1 MITARTPAKKATDK
15 TPPRE
20 TDGEKAGPSR
30 TTPPDQTSKVRR
42 SIEGWENT
50 LADPK
55 PCTSTSHAHMTYSP
69 KKTASAPGAPQK
81 QRAKPAPLPEPK
93 TNRRASVETAA
104 VSPGPKLE
112 AVRTADRVT
121 QARIWLQRAKTQI
134 GESRNLRADLKS
146 GITLAV
152 DKLYQL
158 VKEATADTNSTSA
171 APGKERKT
179 EMSKDIESGRE
190 RERQKSDSVVPRI
203 DDKELIEL
211 VKEQSRKIDQ
221 TNEELTKLKQSI
233 CSYQDTIEKQTT
245 YASIA
250 ATSTRNPTTVER
262 KSALHSIVIES
273 KDEAATG
280 DDVMKQVREAVNAK
294 DGWVTVERVRK
305 VKDKKVILGC
315 RTLEERERVK
325 ERLKGA
331 SDRLNVEDMRNH
343 DPMVILRDVMT
354 HHTDNDIKTALRNQN
369 GVVFRGLDGKD
380 DRLEVKFRRK
390 ARNPLMTHVVLR
402 VSPTIYNRML
412 EKGSVHI
419 DMQRVRVADQ
429 SPLVQCSMCLAYGH
443 GRSFCKVEVPKCTH
457 CGGPHT
463 RNQCADFLAAEPPKC
478 CNCVA
483 AKVDNDEHNVYS
495 SDCPV
500 RRRWEALARAKVQY
514 C

>member
-20 TDGEKAGPSR
+20 IDGEKAGPSR

-179 EMSKDIESGRE
+179 DMSKDIESGRE
-190 RERQKSDSVVPRI
+190 RESDSVVPRI
-203 DDKELIEL
+203 DNKELIEL

-390 ARNPLMTHVVLR
+390 ARNPLMTHIVLR

-443 GRSFCKVEVPKCTH
+443 GRRFCKVEVPKCTH

>member
-15 TPPRE
+15 TPPRDN

-30 TTPPDQTSKVRR
+30 TSPQQTSKVRR
-42 SIEGWENT
+42 SIEGWEST

-55 PCTSTSHAHMTYSP
+55 PCTSTSHAHTVYSP
-69 KKTASAPGAPQK
+69 KKTVPAPGAPQK
-81 QRAKPAPLPEPK
+81 QRVKPAPPGEPK
-93 TNRRASVETAA
+93 TSRRASVEVAA
-104 VSPGPKLE
+104 VSPGPKPE
-112 AVRTADRVT
+112 AVKTTDRVT
-121 QARIWLQRAKTQI
+121 QARNWVQRAKTQI

-152 DKLYQL
+152 EKLYQL
-158 VKEATADTNSTSA
+158 VKEATADTNSSSA
-171 APGKERKT
+171 APEKEKKIEISRV
-179 EMSKDIESGRE
+179 IESGRE
-190 RERQKSDSVVPRI
+190 RERQESDNVLPGI
-203 DDKELIEL
+203 DGKELIKL
-211 VKEQSRKIDQ
+211 VKEQSKKIDQ

-250 ATSTRNPTTVER
+250 ATSTRNPVVER

-273 KDEAATG
+273 KDEMATG

-315 RTLEERERVK
+315 RTVEERERVK

-343 DPMVILRDVMT
+343 DPMVILRDVMV
-354 HHTDNDIKTALRNQN
+354 HHTDNDIKTAIRNQN

-390 ARNPLMTHVVLR
+390 ARNPLMNHVVLR

-443 GRSFCKVEVPKCTH
+443 GRRFCKAETPKCTH

-483 AKVDNDEHNVYS
+483 ARIDNDEHNVYS
-495 SDCPV
+495 TECQV

>member
-1 MITARTPAKKATDK
+1 MITARTPAKKAIDK
-15 TPPRE
+15 TPPRDN

-30 TTPPDQTSKVRR
+30 TPQEQTSKVRR
-42 SIEGWENT
+42 SIEGWEST

-55 PCTSTSHAHMTYSP
+55 PCTSTSHAHTVYSP
-69 KKTASAPGAPQK
+69 KKTVPAPGAPQK
-81 QRAKPAPLPEPK
+81 QRVKPAPPGEPK
-93 TNRRASVETAA
+93 NSRRASVEVAA

-112 AVRTADRVT
+112 AVKSTDRVT
-121 QARIWLQRAKTQI
+121 QARNWLQRAKTQI

-158 VKEATADTNSTSA
+158 VKEATADAKNANT
-171 APGKERKT
+171 APAKEGRTEISREIESEREGERRENDKGVPGIDGKE
-179 EMSKDIESGRE
+179 
-190 RERQKSDSVVPRI
+190 
-203 DDKELIEL
+203 LLEL
-211 VKEQSRKIDQ
+211 VKEQSKKIDR
-221 TNEELTKLKQSI
+221 TNEELTRLKQTI
-233 CSYQDTIEKQTT
+233 CSYQETVERQTT
-245 YASIA
+245 YATVA
-250 ATSTRNPTTVER
+250 ATTSRQPATER

-280 DDVMKQVREAVNAK
+280 DDVIQQVREAVNAK
-294 DGWVTVERVRK
+294 DGWVTIERVRK

-315 RTLEERERVK
+315 RTIEERDRVK
-325 ERLKGA
+325 DRLKGA
-331 SDRLNVEDMRNH
+331 SDRLSVEDMRNH
-343 DPMVILRDVMT
+343 DPMVILRDVMK

-369 GVVFRGLDGKD
+369 GVVFRALDEKD

-390 ARNPLMTHVVLR
+390 ARNPLMNHVVLR
-402 VSPTIYNRML
+402 VSPIIYNRML
-412 EKGSVHI
+412 EKGSVHV

-443 GRSFCKVEVPKCTH
+443 GRRFCKAAVTKCTH

-463 RNQCADFLAAEPPKC
+463 RNECADFLAAEPPKC

-483 AKVDNDEHNVYS
+483 AKIDNDEHNVYS
-495 SDCPV
+495 NDCPV

>member
-15 TPPRE
+15 TPPRD

-30 TTPPDQTSKVRR
+30 TPPQEPTSKVRR
-42 SIEGWENT
+42 SIEGWEST

-55 PCTSTSHAHMTYSP
+55 PCTSTSHAHSP
-69 KKTASAPGAPQK
+69 KKAVPVPPAPQK
-81 QRAKPAPLPEPK
+81 QRAKPAPTEAK
-93 TNRRASVETAA
+93 TTRRASIETAA
-104 VSPGPKLE
+104 VSPGQKLE
-112 AVRTADRVT
+112 AVRTTDRVT

-158 VKEATADTNSTSA
+158 VKEAAADTSA
-171 APGKERKT
+171 APGKEKREQISIAVESRK
-179 EMSKDIESGRE
+179 EEDRRESDNGIG
-190 RERQKSDSVVPRI
+190 I
-203 DDKELIEL
+203 DGKELMKL
-211 VKEQSRKIDQ
+211 VKEQTRKIDQ
-221 TNEELTKLKQSI
+221 TNEELNKLRQSI
-233 CSYQDTIEKQTT
+233 STYQDTIERQTT

-250 ATSTRNPTTVER
+250 ATSPRNPAVER

-280 DDVMKQVREAVNAK
+280 DDVINQVREAVNAK
-294 DGWVTVERVRK
+294 DGWVTIERVRK

-315 RTLEERERVK
+315 RTVEERERVK

-331 SDRLNVEDMRNH
+331 SDRLNFEDMKNH

-354 HHTDNDIKTALRNQN
+354 HHTDNDIKTAIRSQN
-369 GVVFRGLDGKD
+369 GVVFRGLEGKD

-390 ARNPLMTHVVLR
+390 ARNPLMNHVVLR
-402 VSPTIYNRML
+402 VSPLIYNRML

-419 DMQRVRVADQ
+419 DMQRVKVADQ

-443 GRSFCKVEVPKCTH
+443 GRRFCKAAVTKCTH

-463 RNQCADFLAAEPPKC
+463 RNECADFLAAEPPKC

-483 AKVDNDEHNVYS
+483 AKIDNDEHNAYS
-495 SDCPV
+495 TECPV

>member
-20 TDGEKAGPSR
+20 NDSEKAGPSR
-30 TTPPDQTSKVRR
+30 TPPDQTSKVRR
-42 SIEGWENT
+42 SIEGWENALT
-50 LADPK
+50 DPK
-55 PCTSTSHAHMTYSP
+55 PCTSTAHAHSSHSP
-69 KKTASAPGAPQK
+69 KKTVPAPGAPQK
-81 QRAKPAPLPEPK
+81 QRAKPAPPQELK
-93 TNRRASVETAA
+93 TNRRASVEAAA
-104 VSPGPKLE
+104 VSPGPRLE
-112 AVRTADRVT
+112 AAKTADRVT

-152 DKLYQL
+152 DRLYQL

-171 APGKERKT
+171 APVKETNTDISRV
-179 EMSKDIESGRE
+179 IESGRE
-190 RERQKSDSVVPRI
+190 GERRVNDRGVSGVDG
-203 DDKELIEL
+203 KELLEL
-211 VKEQSRKIDQ
+211 VKEQNKKIDR
-221 TNEELTKLKQSI
+221 TNEELTRLKQTI
-233 CSYQDTIEKQTT
+233 CSYQETVERHTT
-245 YASIA
+245 YATVA
-250 ATSTRNPTTVER
+250 ATSPRNPVAER

-280 DDVMKQVREAVNAK
+280 DDVIKQVREAVNAK
-294 DGWVTVERVRK
+294 DGWVTIERVRK

-315 RTLEERERVK
+315 RTVEERERVK

-331 SDRLNVEDMRNH
+331 SDRLNVEDMKNH
-343 DPMVILRDVMT
+343 DPMVILRDVIT
-354 HHTDNDIKTALRNQN
+354 QHTDNDIKTAIRNQN

-390 ARNPLMTHVVLR
+390 ARNPLMNHVVLR
-402 VSPTIYNRML
+402 VSPMIYNRML

-443 GRSFCKVEVPKCTH
+443 GRRFCKVEVPKCTH

-463 RNQCADFLAAEPPKC
+463 RNECADFLAAAPPRC

-483 AKVDNDEHNVYS
+483 AKIENDEHNAFS
-495 SDCPV
+495 TECQV